1 MKKLSNA
8 VIIAVI
14 AALILATAVLA
25 LVGNGGFE
33 TGDFTSWAKSAFI
46 NNGFNASQGSGG
58 SDLSVVVGPAAAL
71 SLSDS
76 NTGGV
81 LKYPAYGSYSARINS
96 ALSYDGGGFGKN
108 ANTITQN
115 ITAVLNPGDNKAHV
129 RFTYSAAMVNPV
141 DNPHTAEEK
150 PYFRVRAIN
159 TTNAND
165 VLYDFSSYV
174 GEPGK
179 NWQTGV
185 SFGSGGDF
193 WQYLDWTYVDLAS
206 SDAHPVAAG
215 DNIRLEITAAGCSL
229 GGHPGYV
236 YVDEVTDGDIAGPS
250 INATGPAT
258 GNAGSTITYTYTYK
272 NGSASAATLNI
283 SITPPTNVT
292 FTSDSDV
299 NCSGTAPV
307 ACTFNNVAGGGTGS
321 FTVTGNISGAAAGTT
336 LAHGDYSIG
345 ATGFPTVGGQTVL
358 TNIPVATLTLT
369 ASGPA
374 TVLPGGQYTYTFNY
388 TTTAVANNAQIAFTL
403 PGHTMYV
410 SNTGGYT
417 CTPSSGVVTCGL
429 GTISANGSFN
439 VTVAVDKLK
448 KVSTPLTL
456 TSTAYSI
463 SATSVSAV
471 NGLATVTA
479 NTLTPFTD
487 VPAGHWALDYVQSIW
502 AYGVTYGCATASPLT
517 VYCPEQAIT
526 RGEMSIF
533 IERSIHGGSFNPGA
547 PAITFTDTT
556 SHFARYW
563 IEALKSDGVTSGCG
577 AGTTFCPD
585 AGITRVEMSVFL
597 LRGQS
602 WPASHTPP
610 ASTGKWPDVP
620 ATHWG
625 VKWADE
631 LGTSG
636 ISSGCGGGNFC
647 PNNAVLRSE
656 MAVLIQKTF
665 HMPLPTP

>member
-25 LVGNGGFE
+25 LVGNGDFE
-33 TGDFTSWAKSAFI
+33 TGNFTNWAKSAFI

-71 SLSDS
+71 SLSDA

-96 ALSYDGGGFGKN
+96 ELSYDSGGFGKN

-258 GNAGSTITYTYTYK
+258 GIAGSTITYTYTYK

-358 TNIPVATLTLT
+358 TNIPAGTNVLLN
-369 ASGPA
+369 S
-374 TVLPGGQYTYTFNY
+374 VLPTSRSVPVGTTATFWNSILNVGPGTAYGVSLALISPPPGTYNYWRTNCATNAIIGAANPVVDIPPAPNNWYCYMISFTPSAPFVSTVVHVQAQSSNTSSTSLMSGVNTITLQATSVAGPDIIALSTTTDLHQMACSGLNVFAVAMSNVGGAAGSNITITANTGTIVLPVSIFIQETNPPTGVVIGDHILQNVAAGDKRTAVVWVTFNGCIPFNP
-388 TTTAVANNAQIAFTL
+388 AVNRIFIEFRDGSNNL
-403 PGHTMYV
+403 
-410 SNTGGYT
+410 
-417 CTPSSGVVTCGL
+417 L
-429 GTISANGSFN
+429 GS
-439 VTVAVDKLK
+439 
-448 KVSTPLTL
+448 
-456 TSTAYSI
+456 TSTAI
-463 SATSVSAV
+463 ST
-471 NGLATVTA
+471 N
-479 NTLTPFTD
+479 
-487 VPAGHWALDYVQSIW
+487 
-502 AYGVTYGCATASPLT
+502 
-517 VYCPEQAIT
+517 
-526 RGEMSIF
+526 R
-533 IERSIHGGSFNPGA
+533 
-547 PAITFTDTT
+547 
-556 SHFARYW
+556 
-563 IEALKSDGVTSGCG
+563 
-577 AGTTFCPD
+577 
-585 AGITRVEMSVFL
+585 
-597 LRGQS
+597 
-602 WPASHTPP
+602 
-610 ASTGKWPDVP
+610 
-620 ATHWG
+620 
-625 VKWADE
+625 
-631 LGTSG
+631 
-636 ISSGCGGGNFC
+636 
-647 PNNAVLRSE
+647 
-656 MAVLIQKTF
+656 
-665 HMPLPTP
+665 